1 MTGMNLVAVVTAAL
15 TAFFPVDHLVL
26 LLVDQADQGEQ
37 EKPEWVRER
46 KHERSVTGARSSV
59 MQKTDR
65 RGTPPALVQ
74 TRHRRYRS
82 SNWTVRRN
90 AWAHD
95 EVNVIRKRPVSSIA
109 TGCTGFSL
117 GMGFPTTTCA
127 PP

>member
-26 LLVDQADQGEQ
+26 LLVD
-37 EKPEWVRER
+37 
-46 KHERSVTGARSSV
+46 